1 MVGGTF
7 DRLHIGHK
15 LLLTEA
21 VRLAKKRV
29 VVGVTDVNMVKSTS
43 NKIER
48 FNAASNLTLIY
59 FHFNLFSDKLLHELI
74 LPVETRIDDVY
85 NFLMTINSTLTYQI
99 VPIQDPL
106 GRAQSY
112 PSLDVSLYKNQIKI
126 IFNQNQF
133 AIDNSRKCGNIP
145 RC

>member
-48 FNAASNLTLIY
+48 FNTASNLTSY
-59 FHFNLFSDKLLHELI
+59 FFHFNLFSDKLLHELI
-74 LPVETRIDDVY
+74 LPIETRIDNVRK
-85 NFLMTINSTLTYQI
+85 FLMTIDSTLTYQI

-106 GRAQSY
+106 GGAQSD
-112 PSLDVSLYKNQIKI
+112 PNLDVRFYKNQIKI
-126 IFNQNQF
+126 IFNQNQY
-133 AIDNSRKCGNIP
+133 AIR
-145 RC
+145 